1 MTQLYSDK
9 NESQE
14 EPLFKQLKPPFKKG
28 KEAIWAQL
36 AEQLEEVPTPK
47 HRIIPISVLRIAV
60 AASFL
65 LILTATLF
73 ARFYTTVQQTA
84 LGEQLAATLP
94 DGSKVQMNSGS
105 TLSYAPYWWY
115 FDRQVQ
121 LEGEA
126 FFEVKKGNKFTVAS
140 SLGQTSVLG
149 TSFNINTQDDQYIVF
164 CATGKVAV
172 STPKAQLIL
181 VPGEIAI
188 RQSDGQLSK
197 SSAAK
202 EKVAAWVVE
211 KFSFEELPLQLVLK
225 AFERRYA
232 VKIEFDATIGNM
244 TYSAFYKQPEKI
256 EDALDLICLSFNLK
270 FVQLHSNKYQLS
282 KQ

>member
-9 NESQE
+9 SESE
-14 EPLFKQLKPPFKKG
+14 EKQLFKQLKPPFKEG

-36 AEQLEEVPTPK
+36 AEQMEEGPAPK
-47 HRIIPISVLRIAV
+47 RRIIPISILRIAV

-73 ARFYTTVQQTA
+73 ARFYTTLQQTT
-84 LGEQLAATLP
+84 LGEQLVASLP
-94 DGSKVQMNSGS
+94 DGSEVRMNSGS

-115 FDRQVQ
+115 FDRRVQ

-126 FFEVKKGNKFTVAS
+126 YFEVQKGSKFTVVS

-149 TSFNINTQDDQYIVF
+149 TSFNINTQDGQYLVF

-181 VPGEIAI
+181 IPGEIAT
-188 RQSDGQLSK
+188 RQSDGQLNK

-202 EKVAAWVVE
+202 EKVAAWVAQ
-211 KFSFEELPLQLVLK
+211 KFSFEEQPLQLVLK

-232 VKIEFDATIGNM
+232 VAIEFDAAIGDM
-244 TYSAFYKQPEKI
+244 TYSAFYKQPENI
-256 EDALDLICLSFNLK
+256 EEALELICLSFNLK
-270 FVQLHSNKYQLS
+270 FNRLHSKKYQLS